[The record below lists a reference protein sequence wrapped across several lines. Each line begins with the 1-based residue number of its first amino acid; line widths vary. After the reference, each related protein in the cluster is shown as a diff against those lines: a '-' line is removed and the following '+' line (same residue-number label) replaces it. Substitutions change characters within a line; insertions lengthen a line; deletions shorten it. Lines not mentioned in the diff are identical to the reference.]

1 MCKSKLHIVI
11 FDGTFQTTAFIR
23 RLVLGLQKEHQV
35 YVLGFNEK
43 LKDPIPHVKYISL
56 GDNSSKLKLILT
68 SIQLALKT
76 LNISIILNTLT
87 RILSGR
93 RRKLQE
99 QNLQLQLKKINP
111 DVIHAQWNSVLP
123 WLEPYL
129 MHKTYPIILSQRGF
143 HTNVRPFIN
152 LDNKN
157 YLQQWYPKLSGI
169 HSVSKAISKKG
180 KKIEVPRSHI
190 NQVVYTGLDFS
201 KFPWVQS
208 SKKVGK
214 LRIISV
220 GRPHWI
226 KGYPYALEAMKILAE
241 EQLDFEYIIVG
252 ALGDEELTYL
262 IQEFN
267 LQNKVKLTPKLEQE
281 EVFNR
286 IKNASLFLLPSLE
299 EGIANV
305 AVEAMALGIPV
316 ISTNCGGM
324 KELITDGQEG
334 FICPTR
340 DKVALASA
348 IKNFIYLDAAIV
360 EEIELAARAKV
371 ENQFNEQHMILKMLN
386 LYKEVVQF
394 NYR

>member
-1 MCKSKLHIVI
+1 MDKSKLHIVI

-43 LKDPIPHVKYISL
+43 LKDPIPHVKYVSL
-56 GDNSSKLKLILT
+56 GDNRSKLKLILT

-87 RILSGR
+87 RILSGK

-123 WLEPYL
+123 WLELYL

-143 HTNVRPFIN
+143 HTNIRPFIN

-157 YLQQWYPKLSGI
+157 YLQEWYPKLSGI

-180 KKIEVPRSHI
+180 KKIGIPRSHI
-190 NQVVYTGLDFS
+190 GEVVYTGLDFS
-201 KFPWVQS
+201 KFPAIKS
-208 SKKVGK
+208 SKQTDK

-226 KGYPYALEAMKILAE
+226 KGYTYALETMKILAE
-241 EQLDFEYIIVG
+241 QQLDFEYTIVG
-252 ALGDEELTYL
+252 ALGDEELTFF
-262 IQEFN
+262 IHEFN
-267 LQNKVKLTPKLEQE
+267 LQDKVKLTSKLEQE
-281 EVFNR
+281 EVFNKM
-286 IKNASLFLLPSLE
+286 KNASLFLLPSLE

-305 AVEAMALGIPV
+305 AVEAMALGLPV

-324 KELITDGQEG
+324 EELITDGQEG
-334 FICPTR
+334 FICPTHNAECMAQ
-340 DKVALASA
+340 KILNF
-348 IKNFIYLDAAIV
+348 KNLGPLQI
-360 EEIELAARAKV
+360 EEIRNQARIKV
-371 ENQFNEQHMILKMLN
+371 EAQFNEQKMVN
-386 LYKEVVQF
+386 GMMDLYKEVLG
-394 NYR
+394 

>member
-1 MCKSKLHIVI
+1 MGKSKLHIVI

-23 RLVLGLQKEHQV
+23 RLILVLQKEHQV
-35 YVLGFNEK
+35 YVLGFNEN
-43 LKDPIPHVKYISL
+43 LKEPIFRVKYVSL
-56 GDNSSKLKLILT
+56 GDNNSKLKLSYT
-68 SIQLALKT
+68 SIQLALQT
-76 LNISIILNTLT
+76 FSIPIILNTLT
-87 RILSGR
+87 RILSGKR
-93 RRKLQE
+93 KKLQE

-129 MHKTYPIILSQRGF
+129 THKTYPIILSQRGY

-152 LDNKN
+152 PDNKN
-157 YLQQWYPKLSGI
+157 YLQEWYPKLSGI

-180 KKIEVPRSHI
+180 KKIGIPRSHI
-190 NQVVYTGLDFS
+190 DEVVYTGLDFS
-201 KFPWVQS
+201 KFPAIKS
-208 SKKVGK
+208 SKQTDK

-226 KGYPYALEAMKILAE
+226 KGYTYALETMKILAE
-241 EQLDFEYIIVG
+241 QQLDFEYSIIG
-252 ALGDEELTYL
+252 ALGNEELTYL

-267 LQNKVKLTPKLEQE
+267 LQDKVKLTSKLEQE

-286 IKNASLFLLPSLE
+286 MKNASLFLLPSLE

-305 AVEAMALGIPV
+305 AVEAMALGVPV

-324 KELITDGQEG
+324 EELITDGQEG

-340 DKVALASA
+340 NAEGMAQKILDF
-348 IKNFIYLDAAIV
+348 KNLGPLQI
-360 EEIELAARAKV
+360 EEIRNQARIKV
-371 ENQFNEQHMILKMLN
+371 EAQFNEEKMVDGMMD
-386 LYKEVVQF
+386 LYKKVIG
-394 NYR
+394 

>member
-1 MCKSKLHIVI
+1 MDKSKLHIVI

-23 RLVLGLQKEHQV
+23 RLILGLQKEHQV
-35 YVLGFNEK
+35 YLLGFNEN
-43 LKDPIPHVKYISL
+43 LKEPIPSVKYVSL
-56 GDNSSKLKLILT
+56 GDNRSKLKLILT

-87 RILSGR
+87 RILSGKR
-93 RRKLQE
+93 KKLQV

-129 MHKTYPIILSQRGF
+129 THKTYPIILSQRGF

-152 LDNKN
+152 PDNKN
-157 YLQQWYPKLSGI
+157 YLQEWYPKLSGI

-180 KKIEVPRSHI
+180 KKIGIPRSHI
-190 NQVVYTGLDFS
+190 DEVVYTGLDFS
-201 KFPWVQS
+201 KFPAIKS
-208 SKKVGK
+208 SKQIDK

-220 GRPHWI
+220 GRAHWI
-226 KGYPYALEAMKILAE
+226 KGYTYALEAMKILAE
-241 EQLDFEYIIVG
+241 QQLDFEYTIVG

-267 LQNKVKLTPKLEQE
+267 LQDKVKLTSKLEQE

-286 IKNASLFLLPSLE
+286 MKNASLFLLPSLE

-305 AVEAMALGIPV
+305 AVEAMALGVPV

-324 KELITDGQEG
+324 EELITHDMEG
-334 FICPTR
+334 WIVPIR
-340 DKVALASA
+340 DPQALAAQIKSFISFEEFH
-348 IKNFIYLDAAIV
+348 IKNVCI
-360 EEIELAARAKV
+360 AARKKV
-371 ENQFNEQHMILKMLN
+371 EQQHNEEKMIADMISLYNQTI
-386 LYKEVVQF
+386 
-394 NYR
+394 